1 VRALLALIDRIG
13 AAAAVLAAACL
24 ALMAIFVLAE
34 VFAIAL
40 FNRSLRFTWEVSA
53 FLMAAAFF
61 LGLPWTLNSGG
72 HVRVQILRGV
82 LPGRARPALDLVAT
96 LVALAIA
103 LFLAYALAILAIGSW
118 ADGSRTF
125 TATATPLVIPQGV
138 VALGAALLSLQLL
151 ARAIRIVMGEP
162 PDTATPPHT
171 SEDA

>member
-1 VRALLALIDRIG
+1 MRALLALIDRIG
-13 AAAAVLAAACL
+13 AAAAVLAAVCL

-34 VFAIAL
+34 VTSLAL
-40 FNRSLRFTWEVSA
+40 FNHSLQFTWEVSS

-72 HVRVQILRGV
+72 HVRVQLLKGA
-82 LPGRARPALDLVAT
+82 LPASLRPALDLLAT
-96 LVALAIA
+96 VVALAIA
-103 LFLAYALAILAIGSW
+103 LFLTYALATLALSSW

-151 ARAIRIVMGEP
+151 ARAIRIVMGET
-162 PDTATPPHT
+162 PDTAIPPAT
-171 SEDA
+171 REDA